1 MRELIFNVFD
11 VLDKICF
18 LLFMDKLVLLVI
30 EEFSIKI
37 KVGMLIVELM
47 IIYFFYE
54 YWFIYIKGKNYIMYG
69 RIDISFV
76 KSCKYI

>member
-11 VLDKICF
+11 VLDKIRF
-18 LLFMDKLVLLVI
+18 LLFTDKSVLLVI

-54 YWFIYIKGKNYIMYG
+54 YWFIYIKGKIILCMEG
-69 RIDISFV
+69 LILV
-76 KSCKYI
+76 L

>member
-18 LLFMDKLVLLVI
+18 LLFTDKSVLLVI

-37 KVGMLIVELM
+37 KVGMLIIELM

-54 YWFIYIKGKNYIMYG
+54 YWFIYILRGKIILCMEG
-69 RIDISFV
+69 LILV
-76 KSCKYI
+76 L